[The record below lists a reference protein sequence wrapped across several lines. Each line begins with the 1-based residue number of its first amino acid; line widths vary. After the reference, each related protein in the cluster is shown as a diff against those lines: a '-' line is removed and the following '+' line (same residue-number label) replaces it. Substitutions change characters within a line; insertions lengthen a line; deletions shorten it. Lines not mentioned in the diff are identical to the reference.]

1 MRQKY
6 NSFCLF
12 LAGRRNSRFIG
23 TMRGWRNYNVRLEK
37 WKPSDEQRTEGISNI
52 SSYYRYPMI
61 LSMTLVTNVIFLF
74 LYTCVAIPFKVITCC
89 FAFFFQPLSSMPSAK
104 STQSKTDA
112 SSSSSNS
119 SNPSNTVPLRPASA
133 QKTPTN
139 HSFTLSRSSTQRIVT
154 STSSPP
160 MKFNPVVVSWFYYS
174 LFF

>member
-1 MRQKY
+1 METVRWAKDRRYIKY
-6 NSFCLF
+6 FF
-12 LAGRRNSRFIG
+12 LLS
-23 TMRGWRNYNVRLEK
+23 L
-37 WKPSDEQRTEGISNI
+37 
-52 SSYYRYPMI
+52 SYD
-61 LSMTLVTNVIFLF
+61 TLYVTCNVIFLF
-74 LYTCVAIPFKVITCC
+74 LFTCMAIPFKVITCC

-139 HSFTLSRSSTQRIVT
+139 HSFILSRSSTQTIVT

-174 LFF
+174 LFFNSSVVTQSGSVSFCTTYKMNLWPC

>member
-1 MRQKY
+1 
-6 NSFCLF
+6 
-12 LAGRRNSRFIG
+12 
-23 TMRGWRNYNVRLEK
+23 
-37 WKPSDEQRTEGISNI
+37 
-52 SSYYRYPMI
+52 MI

-119 SNPSNTVPLRPASA
+119 SNPSTTVPLRPASA

-139 HSFTLSRSSTQRIVT
+139 HSFILSRSSTQRIVT

-174 LFF
+174 LFFQLFSSYTKWFCQFLYYIQDESLTMLKRRDHLHRSQL